1 LAAVTQEDTLECR
14 NARMQK
20 CRRTLL
26 AFLRLCL
33 LALPTL
39 VTARAQP
46 PDLDSVVDKARD
58 YVAAYEH
65 DFVGVVAEEAYRQ
78 DAKGGTTSD
87 VRGFPIEA
95 RSQRRDLKSD
105 VLLVRA
111 PAGDRW
117 QQFRDVFEVD
127 GKPVRD
133 RAERLAKLF
142 LQPSPS
148 AQQQVEAIVA
158 ESARYNIGGINR
170 NVNLPTLA
178 LAALEPENR
187 PWFSFTG
194 SRKKDSPAGP
204 TWELE
209 YREERMGTLI
219 RTAGDQAMPSRGRF
233 LVESATG
240 RVLSSEL
247 VAESAQLR
255 AQIEVTYAAE
265 PAIGLLVPHEMREK
279 YVTKS
284 GNTIEGRATY
294 SNYRRY
300 KVTVE
305 EKVK

>member
-1 LAAVTQEDTLECR
+1 MRSCTPAVGILIAAAAAVAVL
-14 NARMQK
+14 
-20 CRRTLL
+20 
-26 AFLRLCL
+26 
-33 LALPTL
+33 
-39 VTARAQP
+39 RAQA
-46 PDLDSVVDKARD
+46 PDVEAVLDKARD

-65 DFVGVVAEEAYRQ
+65 DFVGVVAEESYRQ
-78 DAKGGTTSD
+78 DVKGGTMTD
-87 VRGFPIEA
+87 ARGFPIET
-95 RSQRRDLKSD
+95 RGQRRDLRSD

-127 GKPVRD
+127 GTPVRD

-142 LQPSPS
+142 LQPSAS
-148 AQQQVEAIVA
+148 AQQQVDTITTV
-158 ESARYNIGGINR
+158 SARYTIGGINR
-170 NVNLPTLA
+170 TVNLPTLA

-187 PWFSFTG
+187 AWFTFTG

-233 LVESATG
+233 LVEGATG

-247 VAESAQLR
+247 VAESPLLR
-255 AQIEVTYAAE
+255 ARIEVAYAQESAV
-265 PAIGLLVPHEMREK
+265 GLLVPREMREK

-284 GNTIEGRATY
+284 GLTIEGRATY

>member
-1 LAAVTQEDTLECR
+1 MRSFVPVAV
-14 NARMQK
+14 
-20 CRRTLL
+20 
-26 AFLRLCL
+26 FLI
-33 LALPTL
+33 A
-39 VTARAQP
+39 TATAVASLRAQP
-46 PDLDSVVDKARD
+46 PDVEAVVDKARD
-58 YVAAYEH
+58 YVAAYER

-78 DAKGGTTSD
+78 EAKGGTRESAA
-87 VRGFPIEA
+87 GFPVEV

-133 RAERLAKLF
+133 RPERLAKLF
-142 LQPSPS
+142 LQPSPT
-148 AQQQVEAIVA
+148 AQQQVEAIVT
-158 ESARYNIGGINR
+158 ESARYNIGGVNR

-178 LAALEPENR
+178 LAALEPDNR
-187 PWFSFTG
+187 PWFTFTG

-209 YREERMGTLI
+209 YREQRMGTLI

-233 LVESATG
+233 LVEGATG
-240 RVLSSEL
+240 RVLSSAL
-247 VAESAQLR
+247 VAESPQLR
-255 AQIEVTYAAE
+255 AQIDVTYGAE
-265 PAIGLLVPHEMREK
+265 PALGLLVPREMREK

-300 KVTVE
+300 RVTVE

>member
-1 LAAVTQEDTLECR
+1 MRSCTLAVSLVLAAAAAAGVL
-14 NARMQK
+14 
-20 CRRTLL
+20 
-26 AFLRLCL
+26 
-33 LALPTL
+33 
-39 VTARAQP
+39 RAQP
-46 PDLDSVVDKARD
+46 PDVEAVVDKARD

-65 DFVGVVAEEAYRQ
+65 DFVGVVAEELYRQ
-78 DAKGGTTSD
+78 DARGGATVSPS
-87 VRGFPIEA
+87 GFPVEV

-117 QQFRDVFEVD
+117 QQFRDVFDVD

-142 LQPSPS
+142 LQPSPT
-148 AQQQVEAIVA
+148 AQQQVEAIVT

-178 LAALEPENR
+178 LAALESENR
-187 PWFSFTG
+187 PWFTFTG

-204 TWELE
+204 MWELE
-209 YREERMGTLI
+209 FREQRMGTLI
-219 RTAGDQAMPSRGRF
+219 RTSGDQSLPSRGRF
-233 LVESATG
+233 LVEGATG

-247 VAESAQLR
+247 VAESPQLR
-255 AQIEVTYAAE
+255 AQIDVTYALESAV
-265 PAIGLLVPHEMREK
+265 GLLVPREMREK
-279 YVTKS
+279 YVTKN

>member
-1 LAAVTQEDTLECR
+1 MRPIVVFLVAAAGAVTSL
-14 NARMQK
+14 
-20 CRRTLL
+20 
-26 AFLRLCL
+26 
-33 LALPTL
+33 
-39 VTARAQP
+39 RAQP
-46 PDLDSVVDKARD
+46 PDVEAVVDKARE
-58 YVAAYEH
+58 YVAAYER

-78 DAKGGTTSD
+78 DVKGGTTVSPAGFPVD
-87 VRGFPIEA
+87 VRG
-95 RSQRRDLKSD
+95 QRRDLKSD

-133 RAERLAKLF
+133 RGERLAKLF
-142 LQPSPS
+142 LQPLPS
-148 AQQQVEAIVA
+148 AQQQVEAIIT

-178 LAALEPENR
+178 LAALESDNR
-187 PWFSFTG
+187 PWFTFTG
-194 SRKKDSPAGP
+194 SRKKDSAAGP

-209 YREERMGTLI
+209 YREQRMGTMI
-219 RTAGDQAMPSRGRF
+219 RTAGDQAMPVRGRF
-233 LVESATG
+233 LVEGATG

-255 AQIEVTYAAE
+255 AQIDVTYGME
-265 PAIGLLVPHEMREK
+265 PAVGLLVPREMREK

-300 KVTVE
+300 RVTVE

>member
-1 LAAVTQEDTLECR
+1 MWSCARIVIVLVAAAASL
-14 NARMQK
+14 
-20 CRRTLL
+20 
-26 AFLRLCL
+26 
-33 LALPTL
+33 
-39 VTARAQP
+39 RAQP
-46 PDLDSVVDKARD
+46 PDLEAVLDKARD
-58 YVAAYEH
+58 YVVMYER

-78 DAKGGTTSD
+78 EAKGGTRESPS
-87 VRGFPIEA
+87 GFPVEL

-142 LQPSPS
+142 LQPSPTV
-148 AQQQVEAIVA
+148 QQQVEAIVT
-158 ESARYNIGGINR
+158 ESARYNIGGVNR

-187 PWFSFTG
+187 AWFTFTG

-219 RTAGDQAMPSRGRF
+219 RTAGDQSMPSRGRF
-233 LVESATG
+233 LVEGATG

-247 VAESAQLR
+247 VAESPQLR
-255 AQIEVTYAAE
+255 AQIDVTYAAE
-265 PAIGLLVPHEMREK
+265 PALGMLVPREMREK

-294 SNYRRY
+294 SNFRRY
-300 KVTVE
+300 KVTTE